1 LSEVEE
7 EGPTVMEETKEKAS
21 VWYSRRPRVQKLAMS
36 ATRKDL
42 ERLRAVA
49 GWLWP
54 RGKDPGDPICDML
67 AVDLMDVL
75 MEIDLVRKGVQFVP
89 LGIDDQTPDAMHT
102 AGRAS
107 AVPEGWSL
115 PAAFGRPKGHA

>member
-1 LSEVEE
+1 
-7 EGPTVMEETKEKAS
+7 MEETKEMAS
-21 VWYSRRPRVQKLAMS
+21 VWYSRRPRVQKLALS

-67 AVDLMDVL
+67 AVNLMDIL
-75 MEIDLVRKGVQFVP
+75 MEMDLPRSGGPRVTLKAQSYAPQGPRLPQRPGAVVIGPETEFWVELSVVP
-89 LGIDDQTPDAMHT
+89 AERTELG
-102 AGRAS
+102 G
-107 AVPEGWSL
+107 
-115 PAAFGRPKGHA
+115 